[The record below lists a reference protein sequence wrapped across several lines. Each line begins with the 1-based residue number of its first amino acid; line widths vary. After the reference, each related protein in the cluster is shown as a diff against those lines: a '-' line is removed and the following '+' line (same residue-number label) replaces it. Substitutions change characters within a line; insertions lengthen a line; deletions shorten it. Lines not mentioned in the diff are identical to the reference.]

1 MNVKLKSKTTE
12 RLTMI
17 LCAALALLSSSCD
30 DSQQVR
36 PIDSLGAR
44 LVAYDED
51 GIEKTRFEANTNIA
65 FILSF
70 NNNSDRAIEAGS
82 YFDFCYYYQKDD
94 FLLIYKLVRED
105 NGEEKWMPYGKP
117 YEQPVF
123 CPTIFIPVIVPAFS
137 ERKIHGGTWNNVPNN
152 PPLTA
157 GKYYTS
163 FSFNLELDGKSR
175 QHDLKLEF
183 EVH

>member
-1 MNVKLKSKTTE
+1 MEKT
-12 RLTMI
+12 TMI
-17 LCAALALLSSSCD
+17 LCAALALLNSNCD
-30 DSQQVR
+30 DGQQVR

-51 GIEKTRFEANTNIA
+51 GTERTTFEANTNIA

-70 NNNSDRAIEAGS
+70 NNNSDHAIEAGS
-82 YFDFCYYYQKDD
+82 YFEFCDVYEKAD
-94 FLLIYKLVRED
+94 FLLIYKWVRED
-105 NGEEKWMPYGKP
+105 NGQEKWRPYGKP
-117 YEQPVF
+117 YQSIY
-123 CPTIFIPVIVPAFS
+123 CPTAGAMVIVPAFG
-137 ERKIHGGTWNNVPNN
+137 ETKVHGGIWNNVRNN

-157 GKYYTS
+157 GKYYTA
-163 FSFNLELDGKSR
+163 FSFNLELDGESR